1 MMKKVNQTPSYG
13 FYSRVL
19 NKPFDTLEEL
29 QAAEEKVLKEQEAK
43 TKAAAERKAEA
54 NKVEAAFKARNTA
67 RHEYNEKIVAAK
79 KAYNEAVLTAKKAFD
94 DAICNATNAKDKA
107 EETYNAALKEF
118 TGKHPEGYHLT
129 LKDGD
134 NVTVLSGQGS
144 NDSDAKINREYNEL
158 LDYIFSFW
166 NRK

>member
-13 FYSRVL
+13 FYSKVL

-43 TKAAAERKAEA
+43 AAAAAERKAEA
-54 NKVEAAFKARNTA
+54 SKVEAAFKARNTA
-67 RHEYNEKIVAAK
+67 RRDYNEKIVAAK

-94 DAICNATNAKDKA
+94 DAVCSAANAKDKA
-107 EETYNAALKEF
+107 EDVYNTALKEF
-118 TGKHPEGYHLT
+118 TDKHPEGYHLT

-134 NVTVLSGQGS
+134 NVTVLSSQGS
-144 NDSDAKINREYNEL
+144 NDSDAKIGKEYNDL
-158 LDYIFSFW
+158 LDYIFGFW